1 MEYATGP
8 PIGRSAPYD
17 RGRPPG
23 MTGRPLGNAR
33 FSEPGRTWR
42 IPVDQLAQRGGFH
55 GGDSLPILKGPPE
68 SPRRL
73 HDEED
78 SVPLSEHEQRMLEQ
92 MERALY
98 AEDPKFAS
106 ALEGSGL
113 RTYTR
118 RRVYQAVAGFLVG
131 IALLMAGMVAK
142 QVWLSVVGFLVM
154 LGCAVLAVT
163 GWRKAPKPGEQ
174 PAAGAAQAQGRRQV
188 RQRRSMM
195 DRIEQRWQRR

>member
-1 MEYATGP
+1 M
-8 PIGRSAPYD
+8 
-17 RGRPPG
+17 
-23 MTGRPLGNAR
+23 
-33 FSEPGRTWR
+33 
-42 IPVDQLAQRGGFH
+42 
-55 GGDSLPILKGPPE
+55 
-68 SPRRL
+68 
-73 HDEED
+73 
-78 SVPLSEHEQRMLEQ
+78 PLSEHEQRMLEQ

-174 PAAGAAQAQGRRQV
+174 PTGGGAPHARGQSRPK
-188 RQRRSMM
+188 RSMM
-195 DRIEQRWQRR
+195 TRIEQRWQRRRDEQGGQGH

>member
-1 MEYATGP
+1 M
-8 PIGRSAPYD
+8 
-17 RGRPPG
+17 
-23 MTGRPLGNAR
+23 
-33 FSEPGRTWR
+33 
-42 IPVDQLAQRGGFH
+42 
-55 GGDSLPILKGPPE
+55 
-68 SPRRL
+68 
-73 HDEED
+73 
-78 SVPLSEHEQRMLEQ
+78 PLSEHEQRMLEQ

-118 RRVYQAVAGFLVG
+118 RRVYQAIAGFLVG
-131 IALLMAGMVAK
+131 IALLMAGVVAK

-174 PAAGAAQAQGRRQV
+174 PATGVAGAPPARGQV
-188 RQRRSMM
+188 RQKRSMM
-195 DRIEQRWQRR
+195 DRIEQRWQRRRDEQGGH

>member
-1 MEYATGP
+1 M
-8 PIGRSAPYD
+8 
-17 RGRPPG
+17 
-23 MTGRPLGNAR
+23 
-33 FSEPGRTWR
+33 
-42 IPVDQLAQRGGFH
+42 
-55 GGDSLPILKGPPE
+55 
-68 SPRRL
+68 
-73 HDEED
+73 
-78 SVPLSEHEQRMLEQ
+78 PLSEHEQRMLEQ

-174 PAAGAAQAQGRRQV
+174 QPAAGGLHARRQA

-195 DRIEQRWQRR
+195 DRIEERWQRRRDEQGH

>member
-1 MEYATGP
+1 M
-8 PIGRSAPYD
+8 
-17 RGRPPG
+17 
-23 MTGRPLGNAR
+23 
-33 FSEPGRTWR
+33 
-42 IPVDQLAQRGGFH
+42 
-55 GGDSLPILKGPPE
+55 
-68 SPRRL
+68 
-73 HDEED
+73 
-78 SVPLSEHEQRMLEQ
+78 PLSEHEQRMLEQ

-98 AEDPKFAS
+98 AEDPKFAT

-174 PAAGAAQAQGRRQV
+174 ATGAGGQQARRQG
-188 RQRRSMM
+188 RQRRSVM
-195 DRIEQRWQRR
+195 DRIEQRWQRRRDEQGGH

>member
-1 MEYATGP
+1 M
-8 PIGRSAPYD
+8 
-17 RGRPPG
+17 
-23 MTGRPLGNAR
+23 
-33 FSEPGRTWR
+33 
-42 IPVDQLAQRGGFH
+42 
-55 GGDSLPILKGPPE
+55 
-68 SPRRL
+68 
-73 HDEED
+73 
-78 SVPLSEHEQRMLEQ
+78 PLSEHEQRMLEQ

-98 AEDPKFAS
+98 AEDPKFAT

-174 PAAGAAQAQGRRQV
+174 PAAGASQARRQGRQK
-188 RQRRSMM
+188 RSMM
-195 DRIEQRWQRR
+195 DRIEQRWQRRRDEQGGQ

>member
-1 MEYATGP
+1 M
-8 PIGRSAPYD
+8 
-17 RGRPPG
+17 
-23 MTGRPLGNAR
+23 
-33 FSEPGRTWR
+33 
-42 IPVDQLAQRGGFH
+42 
-55 GGDSLPILKGPPE
+55 
-68 SPRRL
+68 
-73 HDEED
+73 
-78 SVPLSEHEQRMLEQ
+78 PLSEHEQRMLEQ

-98 AEDPKFAS
+98 AEDPKFAT

-174 PAAGAAQAQGRRQV
+174 SAGAAPQARRQG

-195 DRIEQRWQRR
+195 DRIEQRWQRRRDEQGGQ

>member
-1 MEYATGP
+1 M
-8 PIGRSAPYD
+8 
-17 RGRPPG
+17 
-23 MTGRPLGNAR
+23 
-33 FSEPGRTWR
+33 
-42 IPVDQLAQRGGFH
+42 
-55 GGDSLPILKGPPE
+55 
-68 SPRRL
+68 
-73 HDEED
+73 
-78 SVPLSEHEQRMLEQ
+78 PLSEHEQRMLEQ

-118 RRVYQAVAGFLVG
+118 RRVYQAVAGFLAG

-174 PAAGAAQAQGRRQV
+174 QPAAGAPHARHQA

-195 DRIEQRWQRR
+195 DRIEERWQRRRDEQGH

>member
-1 MEYATGP
+1 M
-8 PIGRSAPYD
+8 
-17 RGRPPG
+17 
-23 MTGRPLGNAR
+23 
-33 FSEPGRTWR
+33 
-42 IPVDQLAQRGGFH
+42 
-55 GGDSLPILKGPPE
+55 
-68 SPRRL
+68 
-73 HDEED
+73 
-78 SVPLSEHEQRMLEQ
+78 PLSEHEQRMLEQ

-98 AEDPKFAS
+98 AEDPKFAT

-131 IALLMAGMVAK
+131 IALLMAGMVAQ

-174 PAAGAAQAQGRRQV
+174 PAAGAGGGPQARRQG

-195 DRIEQRWQRR
+195 DRIDERWQRRRDEQQGGQ

>member
-1 MEYATGP
+1 M
-8 PIGRSAPYD
+8 
-17 RGRPPG
+17 
-23 MTGRPLGNAR
+23 
-33 FSEPGRTWR
+33 
-42 IPVDQLAQRGGFH
+42 
-55 GGDSLPILKGPPE
+55 
-68 SPRRL
+68 
-73 HDEED
+73 
-78 SVPLSEHEQRMLEQ
+78 PLSEHEQRMLEQ

-98 AEDPKFAS
+98 AEDPKFAT

-174 PAAGAAQAQGRRQV
+174 AAGAGAAGPHARRQG

-195 DRIEQRWQRR
+195 DRIEQRWQKRRDEQGGH

>member
-1 MEYATGP
+1 M
-8 PIGRSAPYD
+8 
-17 RGRPPG
+17 
-23 MTGRPLGNAR
+23 
-33 FSEPGRTWR
+33 
-42 IPVDQLAQRGGFH
+42 
-55 GGDSLPILKGPPE
+55 
-68 SPRRL
+68 
-73 HDEED
+73 
-78 SVPLSEHEQRMLEQ
+78 PLSEHEQRMLEQ

-98 AEDPKFAS
+98 AEDPKFAT

-131 IALLMAGMVAK
+131 IALLMAGMVAQ

-163 GWRKAPKPGEQ
+163 GWRKAPKPGERATGGGGHQ
-174 PAAGAAQAQGRRQV
+174 TRHQG

-195 DRIEQRWQRR
+195 DRIEQRWQKRRDEQGGH